1 MSDTFEHQLLAYLDG
16 MLDARARHAFLE
28 EVARDPHKQQ
38 LLEQYRQLDARLRDR
53 GTPVAVPLRT
63 QQALAQRIPSLREV
77 VPSTPLPA
85 ATAGGLANGSKGA
98 ALLSTGRRI
107 VGLVLIGGVLA
118 IGVSLVAPS
127 GRDERSAGAGTMSTE
142 APTPVPSTTQ
152 TLPASSP
159 AESLAGSDV
168 PSPAASTGHRG
179 PLFSAQGSPL
189 RNTTATPSATD
200 RSSAKD
206 RSSATALRGA
216 TTLSSATE
224 ARAVPAGRFLQEDD
238 LAALFLLPRGDNA
251 QRVAYPRG
259 HMTSPL
265 GQLLAGRLHLYL
277 ETGATPLTTAGTAGT
292 ETLPLSGVYLAGLRY
307 RFSDRFAAG
316 LDLGQSRFSRQRLA
330 AHNTPLGDPGGS
342 TVIVIDREQEAG
354 LYPWLRLHGVYTFN
368 PDSRLRFE
376 TDAGSGILLG
386 EGYPVMLSSGLS
398 VVYVVSTVLQLR
410 AGLHGSGVWMSPGAP
425 LLPAIES
432 GDGVI
437 GIIRRAE
444 TAERS
449 FTTSLDVRL
458 GFGVYLW

>member
-85 ATAGGLANGSKGA
+85 VTAGGLANGSKGA
-98 ALLSTGRRI
+98 ALFSVGRRI
-107 VGLVLIGGVLA
+107 VGLLLIGGVLA

-142 APTPVPSTTQ
+142 APTLLPSTPQ
-152 TLPASSP
+152 TLPAPST
-159 AESLAGSDV
+159 AEPLAGSDV
-168 PSPAASTGHRG
+168 PSPAANTGHRS
-179 PLFSAQGSPL
+179 PQFSVHGSPL
-189 RNTTATPSATD
+189 TSMTATPPATDIRNTTDIHNTTATPSATE
-200 RSSAKD
+200 
-206 RSSATALRGA
+206 T
-216 TTLSSATE
+216 
-224 ARAVPAGRFLQEDD
+224 RAVPAGRFLQEDD
-238 LAALFLLPRGDNA
+238 LAALFLIPRGDGA
-251 QRVAYPRG
+251 QRLEYPRG

-277 ETGATPLTTAGTAGT
+277 ETGATPFTTAGAGGT

-330 AHNTPLGDPGGS
+330 AHDAPLGDPGGS

-368 PDSRLRFE
+368 PDSRLRIE

-386 EGYPVMLSSGLS
+386 EGNPVMLSSGLS

-425 LLPAIES
+425 LLPDIES

-444 TAERS
+444 AAERS
-449 FTTSLDVRL
+449 FTTSLDVRF